1 MIGLNGQNPILKPNP
16 KPVVEEFGQF
26 LVRNGYIDEQALI
39 KGLREQIGSGGRI
52 GETLV
57 RLHFLTAE
65 QLTDALST
73 YLNIPRVFLTQ
84 VKIDP
89 TAVRLIP
96 EELARRHL
104 LLPLRVSNGELELAI
119 ADPTNVRALEDVQL
133 KTGYRLKLM
142 LAMEQDILAAI
153 RQHLT
158 VETSLAQL
166 SSLPGR
172 LGEDPGA
179 WGTPGTL
186 VSDIGEHVSQDGPT
200 VRIVDS
206 LLEQAIELGASDVHW
221 EPGEKEFSVRFRLDG
236 QLHLERR
243 LPLSAAR
250 TVTARL
256 KVMAGMDVAER
267 RLPQDGRIVL
277 PVKARHIDLRVSSLP
292 TVYGEKLV
300 VRILDSETAH
310 RSLNALGMR
319 SPVEKELRSLLT
331 RHHGLILVT
340 GPTGSGKTTTLYALL
355 RELNAE
361 RLNIVSVEDP
371 VEYRLAGV
379 SQVQV
384 HTRIGLTF
392 AAGLRA
398 ILRQDPDVIMVGEIR
413 DEETA
418 RMAIGAALTGHLVLS
433 TLHTNTAA
441 EAITRLLDMGMEPY
455 FLASAVSA
463 VLAQR
468 LVRKLCEQCKTE
480 YMLDEAEQKALAL
493 EAGTLFRPQGC
504 PACRGTGFQ
513 GRIGVHEL
521 LLYNQEVKELVL
533 AKHSSQALER
543 AAIKTGMVTLLKDGL
558 LKAAAGLTSLDEVLA
573 LGINE

>member
-1 MIGLNGQNPILKPNP
+1 MTGLNGQNPILKSNS

-26 LVRNGYIDEQALI
+26 LVRNGYIDEQALV
-39 KGLREQIGSGGRI
+39 KGLREQIESGRRI

-96 EELARRHL
+96 EDLARRHL

-179 WGTPGTL
+179 WGIPGSL
-186 VSDIGEHVSQDGPT
+186 GSDVGEHLSQDGPT

-319 SPVEKELRSLLT
+319 PPVEKELRSLLT

-361 RLNIVSVEDP
+361 RLNIVAVEDP
-371 VEYRLAGV
+371 VEYRLDGV

-441 EAITRLLDMGMEPY
+441 EAITRLLDMGIEPY
-455 FLASAVSA
+455 FLASAVNA

-480 YMLDEAEQKALAL
+480 YRLDEAEQKALAL
-493 EAGTLFRPQGC
+493 EAGTLCRPQGC

-533 AKHSSQALER
+533 GKHSSQALER

-558 LKAAAGLTSLDEVLA
+558 LKAAAGFTSLDEVLV